1 MDIFRENFIT
11 NDYIVEVLVER
22 KLKKNNFANKYE
34 IKLLNLLEMSHWYS
48 HMTFIY

>member
-22 KLKKNNFANKYE
+22 KLKKTILQTSMK
-34 IKLLNLLEMSHWYS
+34 
-48 HMTFIY
+48 